1 METFLNFL
9 TAWLLPFA
17 QSSGQV
23 VNTDNYSFNNFMN
36 QDFLPFLPKLAV
48 AIIILLVGWI
58 IARVL
63 RGVVATALN
72 RTGIGARI
80 ARAAGAKDA
89 AQAAQGERAIASIV
103 YYLIILIA
111 LVLALSALGLNQI
124 TTPLNSLLS
133 QFLGFL
139 PNLIAAIILG
149 FIAYIIATIVRLLV
163 LNALSA
169 AGADNRLA
177 KATGGSGAVP
187 ISKTISDVVFYLIL
201 LLFLPAILAALG
213 LVTALKPVSDFV
225 GNIVGAL
232 PNILQAAI
240 ILLIAYFIAII
251 VQRIVV
257 GVLQSVGFDRLPS
270 TLGLDRTR
278 TGRAAA
284 DAAREAGEGAQQAGQ
299 QLASDAQAAASEATR
314 AAAQK
319 LQENNPGSTATG
331 GTVTGGTSGT
341 SSVTIRNSGG
351 TSSTGG
357 STSGSTGSNAGSSI
371 GRTLSPTAAG
381 GNTPGT
387 SASELVGYVVLG
399 GILLFAATQAATVL
413 GFTGLAAVLTQ
424 ATALFGNVL
433 LAAVL
438 LALGI
443 FFANLAG
450 ELIENTGAPQSRTLA
465 TFARVAILVLVGTI
479 ALRQLSLGSDI
490 VNLAFGLGFGAI
502 AVAFAISFGLG
513 GRLPAERFLE
523 EYRQSLKRNDNQP
536 PTQQ

>member
-1 METFLNFL
+1 MFLNFL
-9 TAWLLPFA
+9 TAWLLPFV
-17 QSSGQV
+17 QPNGQA
-23 VNTDNYSFNNFMN
+23 VNTGNYGFDNFMN
-36 QDFLPFLPKLAV
+36 QDLPRFLPKLAV

-63 RGVVATALN
+63 RGAVATALN

-89 AQAAQGERAIASIV
+89 AQAAQGERAVASIV
-103 YYLIILIA
+103 YYLILLVAI
-111 LVLALSALGLNQI
+111 VLALGALGLDQI
-124 TTPLNSLLS
+124 TVPLNNLLG

-169 AGADNRLA
+169 AGADNRLG

-213 LVTALKPVSDFV
+213 LGTALKPVGDFV

-257 GVLQSVGFDRLPS
+257 GILQSVGFDRLPS

-284 DAAREAGEGAQQAGQ
+284 DAARKAGEGAQQAGQ

-319 LQENNPGSTATG
+319 LQESNPG
-331 GTVTGGTSGT
+331 GTVAGGGTTGT
-341 SSVTIRNSGG
+341 SSVTIRNTGNVN
-351 TSSTGG
+351 TTGG
-357 STSGSTGSNAGSSI
+357 NAGGNVANTI

-399 GILLFAATQAATVL
+399 GILLFAANQAATVL

-465 TFARVAILVLVGTI
+465 TFARIAILVLVGTI

>member
-319 LQENNPGSTATG
+319 LQENNPG